1 MSEDPGFPHG
11 GSDVQK
17 AEFIFLHMGVVANK
31 YGLKAGSGA
40 GPRAWVIRVDRNF
53 TDPEN
58 ADSLKGCTGYGN
70 CGEWSYAFSEILGGA
85 GVVSR
90 PVFAAKT
97 CTRDAK
103 DDKFTD
109 TDTTVIVEEVLP
121 NGTVSRRVFD
131 TFRAAYHSGSYIGGG
146 QPNSKELQ
154 KWGNLPL
161 TNADKLPGESES
173 WLTNYVGKPC
183 IKDASSEDLLPL
195 KPPNYA
201 PITPKWTGTFVGP
214 QLTYTLTGRG
224 NKVTVASVWAGNP
237 GSTGQGGW
245 LEASSCTITGNS
257 ATCNRQTTTGEYF
270 DSLKKVKSAE
280 TCTLRLSADS
290 NTLTAACTRETG
302 DETCG
307 GKTGPARNPQ
317 APAFPSNVD
326 CATNVVAGSK
336 FTDTVK
342 RANLSPK
349 K

>member
-1 MSEDPGFPHG
+1 MGNCGQGHFCSRACSEEAMKNLSCMSLKFRSRPNLLMVGGTVTLALLLCVTPPWSCAQAGWPTSVSGPTGFADLGKAMSEDPGFPHG

-146 QPNSKELQ
+146 QPNSKEL
-154 KWGNLPL
+154 
-161 TNADKLPGESES
+161 
-173 WLTNYVGKPC
+173 
-183 IKDASSEDLLPL
+183 
-195 KPPNYA
+195 
-201 PITPKWTGTFVGP
+201 
-214 QLTYTLTGRG
+214 
-224 NKVTVASVWAGNP
+224 
-237 GSTGQGGW
+237 
-245 LEASSCTITGNS
+245 
-257 ATCNRQTTTGEYF
+257 
-270 DSLKKVKSAE
+270 
-280 TCTLRLSADS
+280 
-290 NTLTAACTRETG
+290 
-302 DETCG
+302 
-307 GKTGPARNPQ
+307 
-317 APAFPSNVD
+317 
-326 CATNVVAGSK
+326 
-336 FTDTVK
+336 
-342 RANLSPK
+342 
-349 K
+349 